1 MAKTLSGFK
10 VIGDTSKIGAGSKK
24 GSAGQTSP
32 TPSSNGS
39 SRTLGGFKVIGDTSK
54 IGAKAAAKTT
64 QQTGAQSAT
73 LTQSTT
79 RYPQPMDNVGRQT
92 GTNSRL
98 LADTKQSGALIP
110 SLDNGRVGKVIS
122 GAAKSV
128 GSAYTN
134 LGGVLAEG
142 AGKLNTRIAN
152 QNAGDSLQSDHD
164 AVKRY
169 EKMLRDVK
177 WANGK
182 AMTAADVKQVQSYL
196 SAAKRRIAAHE
207 GYTKAVEQSD
217 KAVADK
223 AYQKADR
230 LSQSSA
236 ADVAQAKE
244 GLGPVGQF
252 AVDLGVQGVQM
263 AGDVAA
269 SAVIPGA
276 GLALMTARSA
286 GSSAQRARQTGAT
299 YNQQLAYGLGSGAL
313 SLGTEKIS
321 NVSKLFQKAFGRGLA
336 EKAASKLIAKFGE
349 NTAVQVMSDLA
360 KRPAGRLALSMIS
373 EGGEEFLEDYAQPF
387 LQRAT
392 YDPSARF
399 DLSEALYD
407 AAVGAAMG
415 GIGAG
420 VDVIRQR
427 GSSQAD
433 AQPTQEARPEVR
445 EGTYTPTPAN
455 ASEGTQ
461 NAASGVETAE
471 NIRVG
476 QATTIK
482 KPYKGEVPTQTQR
495 QNTAPVQVSS
505 EALTRAQNSIAGAR
519 GLESSLPGQSFKSTL
534 KNVYKSIFK
543 PAKGVVVEGT
553 SFGGQPYA
561 VDINNNVP
569 GKVISDVN
577 LTAEK
582 LSLLS
587 NLPDVVRNGIY
598 VGSGEYTQ
606 HSGRNRPGIRYDY
619 FETPVQIN
627 GTDYIAKF
635 DVEVLPGANNYRTHQ
650 VIKMDLTPAEAR
662 LAGPAPVPSSVAS
675 SPVEGTRPLNANDS
689 IAQGTENVKNGGNRD
704 ILSEVLFGKRRA
716 DLNTMTPEQQNA
728 IYQANEA
735 GTVGMDATGK
745 VFQIDPEQHID
756 RRRMETVGGRD
767 VNAFQF
773 DHPELH
779 RYYQEAANALIAD
792 ADLSLQQPM
801 SRRYERTMEGNAVQ
815 QAAQTSPHLRQAM
828 DETGLSRDAIIDA
841 AQRIITDQGQ
851 ENVAA
856 AKRVELIL
864 DDMLSHGYTTMTGE
878 QVGPNSGYLTAKQS
892 ILGAGETQA
901 RGHGLDGVDGFDG
914 LGNADAGTVNT
925 DFDRMQARSE
935 EFHPVNPNSAER
947 VQNDQRRAPS
957 EVPVVNPDTG
967 RNVEK
972 TVSTIL
978 NSPLTSPEM
987 ATVYENAIAGGA
999 FDYDVVTDR
1008 SAVQQAQAKIARNGW
1023 REVANSF
1030 IAKAELGQRI
1040 TKADTA
1046 EAISAY
1052 NLAISEGD
1060 HKAAFELATAIADAA
1075 HDSAQM
1081 VQAMNL
1087 MNRLTPEGRLLTLR
1101 RLVDKMND
1109 RAARQNRA
1117 PRQNTADSG
1126 DVEGAR
1132 VDYIDKVTGFTL
1144 SDELATNYLMA
1155 ETDAERAAAW
1165 DAITTSIADQ
1175 IPSTFMEKANFWRY
1189 TSMLTNPT
1197 THIRNIMGNAIQMG
1211 ARKIKDGI
1219 GTAIERAVIKDQSQ
1233 RTKAV
1238 NVDKGLKSFA
1248 KGKYE
1253 TDQSAAMGSGKYS
1266 DATAAGIERE
1276 IQSKRKMFKGDD
1288 PLSRAVQGIGDL
1300 NSRALD
1306 YEDVIFNRAAY
1317 VDSFAQALQAKGV
1330 TAAEAHAGTRAAD
1343 VEAARAYAIEEA
1355 QKATY
1360 RNTTALSEALSKRGR
1375 YDASDNIVERGIS
1388 FVTDA
1393 LLPFRKTP
1401 ANILTTGLDYSPVGL
1416 GKGIWEALF
1425 DVKSGKCTAAD
1436 AVDSIASGLT
1446 GTGIFALGAY
1456 LAAEGLLHVRAGDDD
1471 KEEAFEKSMGGQDYA
1486 IQIGDK
1492 SYTLD
1497 WALPAAMP
1505 LFAGAATMKSVQ
1517 KGGGTFVSLVDATKN
1532 IGSVIW
1538 ETSMLSALNDLISYW
1553 SYADDPGAY
1562 LISKAAS
1569 SYAGQYIPTIGSKVA
1584 SVFDDTVRKSY
1595 VEKGSGQ
1602 VASDVNYFL
1611 QGAAKKVPGARNQLQ
1626 PMVDMWGNEVSNG
1639 SAPERVFQ
1647 SFLSPGFLKAQDNS
1661 PATQEI
1667 RRLAKATG
1675 DSTVYP
1681 AAAEKSYTVKGET
1694 RTMTGEEYTRYAK
1707 AMGQT
1712 RKELVETA
1720 VKLPAYKS
1728 MSDSEKADYIQ
1739 NVYKYARE
1747 TARQQVDPKYEP
1759 SAAWIKNAQT
1769 AKRDIGVS
1777 TGEFLALYQKYGSGK
1792 MSGAAYEKVKQAHD
1806 SGLSPKEYFSLKDRA
1821 DADGNGRV
1829 SKAEASAALAG
1840 QEHRADLWD
1849 IICTTN
1855 AKNPYK

>member
-1 MAKTLSGFK
+1 MAVKMPDLVAYGERVNKTQNNSGGVQMPNLVAYGK
-10 VIGDTSKIGAGSKK
+10 RVETRKAKETK
-24 GSAGQTSP
+24 AV
-32 TPSSNGS
+32 TPSASPRPMENASTGN
-39 SRTLGGFKVIGDTSK
+39 SR
-54 IGAKAAAKTT
+54 
-64 QQTGAQSAT
+64 
-73 LTQSTT
+73 
-79 RYPQPMDNVGRQT
+79 P
-92 GTNSRL
+92 NSRL
-98 LADTKQSGALIP
+98 LADVRTGGTTPP

-122 GAAKSV
+122 GAAKSA
-128 GSAYTN
+128 GSAFTN

-152 QNAGDSLQSDHD
+152 QNAGESLQSDHD

-182 AMTAADVKQVQSYL
+182 AMTATDVKQVQSYL

-207 GYTKAVEQSD
+207 GYTKAVERSD

-286 GSSAQRARQTGAT
+286 GSSAQRARQAGTT
-299 YNQQLAYGLGSGAL
+299 YGQQLAYGLGSGAL
-313 SLGTEKIS
+313 SLATEKIS
-321 NVSKLFQKAFGRGLA
+321 NVASPFKKAFGGGVLDNA
-336 EKAASKLIAKFGE
+336 ISGA
-349 NTAVQVMSDLA
+349 LA
-360 KRPAGRLALSMIS
+360 KMNNSTAGRVALSMIS
-373 EGGEEFLEDYAQPF
+373 EGGEEFIEDIFQPV

-399 DLSEALYD
+399 DLSDALYD

-427 GSSQAD
+427 GNGQAD
-433 AQPTQEARPEVR
+433 AQPAQEARPEVR
-445 EGTYTPTPAN
+445 EGIDTPTPTN
-455 ASEGTQ
+455 AAEGTQ
-461 NAASGVETAE
+461 NAAPGVETAVNE
-471 NIRVG
+471 NGLNSYSEQERVNLSSGKKNKVISTLQDAVSFVRNALSNKQNVDRAYLGKVPDRVAQKVLADTGVDIRGMGAMMNGNDVRHIMKDHGDPIAETARG
-476 QATTIK
+476 QVPVTPDDIARIPEVISAPDRVTVSLETDSKGRTALVFEKQIGDKYITIQGVSDGK
-482 KPYKGEVPTQTQR
+482 HVLQTDTLYIRKGKTRTAQDTMAGTPE
-495 QNTAPVQVSS
+495 NTAPVINARS
-505 EALTRAQNSIAGAR
+505 E
-519 GLESSLPGQSFKSTL
+519 LPQSF
-534 KNVYKSIFK
+534 
-543 PAKGVVVEGT
+543 P
-553 SFGGQPYA
+553 
-561 VDINNNVP
+561 
-569 GKVISDVN
+569 N
-577 LTAEK
+577 LD
-582 LSLLS
+582 S
-587 NLPDVVRNGIY
+587 N
-598 VGSGEYTQ
+598 
-606 HSGRNRPGIRYDY
+606 
-619 FETPVQIN
+619 
-627 GTDYIAKF
+627 
-635 DVEVLPGANNYRTHQ
+635 
-650 VIKMDLTPAEAR
+650 
-662 LAGPAPVPSSVAS
+662 
-675 SPVEGTRPLNANDS
+675 
-689 IAQGTENVKNGGNRD
+689 IAQGAENVKNGG
-704 ILSEVLFGKRRA
+704 
-716 DLNTMTPEQQNA
+716 
-728 IYQANEA
+728 
-735 GTVGMDATGK
+735 
-745 VFQIDPEQHID
+745 
-756 RRRMETVGGRD
+756 
-767 VNAFQF
+767 
-773 DHPELH
+773 
-779 RYYQEAANALIAD
+779 AA
-792 ADLSLQQPM
+792 
-801 SRRYERTMEGNAVQ
+801 
-815 QAAQTSPHLRQAM
+815 
-828 DETGLSRDAIIDA
+828 
-841 AQRIITDQGQ
+841 
-851 ENVAA
+851 
-856 AKRVELIL
+856 
-864 DDMLSHGYTTMTGE
+864 
-878 QVGPNSGYLTAKQS
+878 
-892 ILGAGETQA
+892 
-901 RGHGLDGVDGFDG
+901 GFDTPG
-914 LGNADAGTVNT
+914 DAVAGAVNT
-925 DFDRMQARSE
+925 PFDAMQAKSD
-935 EFHPVNPNSAER
+935 EFYPVNPNSAQR
-947 VQNDQRRAPS
+947 IQADQRRAPS
-957 EVPVVNPDTG
+957 EVPIVNPDTG

-1008 SAVQQAQAKIARNGW
+1008 SAVQQAQAKIARDGW

-1101 RLVDKMND
+1101 RLVDRMND

-1117 PRQNTADSG
+1117 PRQSTADSG

-1197 THIRNIMGNAIQMG
+1197 THIRNIMGNAIQFG

-1219 GTAIERAVIKDQSQ
+1219 GTAIERAVIKDPSQ

-1238 NVDKGLKSFA
+1238 NVDKDLKAFA
-1248 KGKYE
+1248 KGQYE

-1276 IQSKRKMFKGDD
+1276 IQSKRKMFRGEDV
-1288 PLSRAVQGIGDL
+1288 LSRAVQGIGGL

-1306 YEDVIFNRAAY
+1306 YEDVIFNRSAY

-1360 RNTTALSEALSKRGR
+1360 RNTTALSEALSQFGR
-1375 YDASDNIVERGIS
+1375 YEGDNPVKRAGS
-1388 FVTDA
+1388 FVADA
-1393 LLPFRKTP
+1393 LFPFRKTP
-1401 ANILTTGLDYSPVGL
+1401 ANILTTGLDYSPIGL
-1416 GKGIWEALF
+1416 VKGIKEAMV

-1446 GTGIFALGAY
+1446 GTGILALGAY
-1456 LAAEGLLHVRAGDDD
+1456 LAAEGFFGATLHVRAGDDD

-1497 WALPAAMP
+1497 WAVPAAMP
-1505 LFAGAATMKSVQ
+1505 LFAGAAIMESVR
-1517 KGGGTFVSLVDATKN
+1517 KGGGTFDALVDSLL
-1532 IGSVIW
+1532 GMQDVVL
-1538 ETSMLSALNDLISYW
+1538 ETSMLSSLNDLISYW
-1553 SYADDPGAY
+1553 SYADNKVGY
-1562 LISKAAS
+1562 LLDRAAS
-1569 SYAGQYIPTIGSKVA
+1569 SYAGQYIPTIGSKAA

-1595 VEKGSGQ
+1595 VEKGTGQ
-1602 VASDVNYFL
+1602 LSSDVNYFL

-1626 PMVDMWGNEVSNG
+1626 PSIDLWGNEVSNG

-1681 AAAEKSYTVKGET
+1681 AAAEKSYTVNGET
-1694 RTMTGEEYTRYAK
+1694 RTLTGEEYTRYAK

-1712 RKELVETA
+1712 QKELVEAA

-1728 MSDSEKADYIQ
+1728 MSNAEKVDYIQ
-1739 NVYKYARE
+1739 NVYKYAGE

-1759 SAAWIKNAQT
+1759 SAKWIENAKT
-1769 AKRDIGVS
+1769 SKRDIGVS
-1777 TGEFLALYQKYGSGK
+1777 TGEFLALYQKYGSEK
-1792 MSGAAYEKVKQAHD
+1792 MSGKAYEKVKQAHD
-1806 SGLSPKEYFSLKDRA
+1806 AGLSPKEYFSMKDKA
-1821 DADGNGRV
+1821 DTNGNGTI
-1829 SKAEASAALAG
+1829 SKAEASTALAG
-1840 QEHRADLWD
+1840 QENRADLWD

>member
-1 MAKTLSGFK
+1 MAVKMPDLIAYGERVNKTQNNSGGVRIPDLVAYGK
-10 VIGDTSKIGAGSKK
+10 RVETQKAKK
-24 GSAGQTSP
+24 TRAV
-32 TPSSNGS
+32 TPSVSPRPMENASVGN
-39 SRTLGGFKVIGDTSK
+39 SR
-54 IGAKAAAKTT
+54 
-64 QQTGAQSAT
+64 
-73 LTQSTT
+73 
-79 RYPQPMDNVGRQT
+79 P
-92 GTNSRL
+92 NSRL
-98 LADTKQSGALIP
+98 LADVRTGGTTPP

-122 GAAKSV
+122 GAAKST
-128 GSAYTN
+128 GSAFTN

-142 AGKLNTRIAN
+142 AGKLNTQIAN
-152 QNAGDSLQSDHD
+152 QNAGESLQSDHD

-182 AMTAADVKQVQSYL
+182 PMTAADVKQVQSYL

-207 GYTKAVEQSD
+207 GYTKAVERSD

-236 ADVAQAKE
+236 KDVAQAKE

-269 SAVIPGA
+269 SAVLPGA

-286 GSSAQRARQTGAT
+286 GSSAQRARQSGAT
-299 YNQQLAYGLGSGAL
+299 YGQQLAYGLGSGAL

-321 NVSKLFQKAFGRGLA
+321 NVSKLFQKTFGRGLA

-373 EGGEEFLEDYAQPF
+373 EGGEEFIEDIFQPV

-455 ASEGTQ
+455 AAEGTQ
-461 NAASGVETAE
+461 NAVPGVETAGRLTSTD
-471 NIRVG
+471 NMLRYRSDIDKVFSGDYPSGKLLSVG
-476 QATTIK
+476 YT
-482 KPYKGEVPTQTQR
+482 PEL
-495 QNTAPVQVSS
+495 
-505 EALTRAQNSIAGAR
+505 LTRYGANPLPMTMTQDAAYKIAYPEGYMGGKHNLGMSVLKQLPYQIENPVAILKSNTQPSSIVLLTAWKDGD
-519 GLESSLPGQSFKSTL
+519 
-534 KNVYKSIFK
+534 KSIIVPLHLDK
-543 PAKGVVVEGT
+543 QGAISVENRIASAYQTGHMQSYLGEADSNVLYT
-553 SFGGQPYA
+553 K
-561 VDINNNVP
+561 NNE
-569 GKVISDVN
+569 DVHQ
-577 LTAEK
+577 
-582 LSLLS
+582 LLS
-587 NLPDVVRNGIY
+587 NG
-598 VGSGEYTQ
+598 
-606 HSGRNRPGIRYDY
+606 
-619 FETPVQIN
+619 VQFPKAMADDIL
-627 GTDYIAKF
+627 AK
-635 DVEVLPGANNYRTHQ
+635 NNISQ
-650 VIKMDLTPAEAR
+650 AEAK
-662 LAGPAPVPSSVAS
+662 S
-675 SPVEGTRPLNANDS
+675 
-689 IAQGTENVKNGGNRD
+689 NRD
-704 ILSEVLFGKRRA
+704 ILSEVLFGKKRA
-716 DLNTMTPEQQNA
+716 DMDAMTPEQQNA

-779 RYYQEAANALIAD
+779 RYYQEAANVLIAD

-892 ILGAGETQA
+892 ILGAGEQA
-901 RGHGLDGVDGFDG
+901 RGRGLDDVDAFDTPG
-914 LGNADAGTVNT
+914 DAVAGAVNT
-925 DFDRMQARSE
+925 PFDTMQARSE
-935 EFHPVNPNSAER
+935 EFYPVNPNSAQRIQAE
-947 VQNDQRRAPS
+947 QRRAPS

-1008 SAVQQAQAKIARNGW
+1008 GAVQQAQAKIARDGW

-1030 IAKAELGQRI
+1030 VAKAELGQRI

-1117 PRQNTADSG
+1117 PRQNTPGSG
-1126 DVEGAR
+1126 DVESAR

-1238 NVDKGLKSFA
+1238 NVDKDLKAFA
-1248 KGKYE
+1248 KGQYE

-1276 IQSKRKMFKGDD
+1276 IQSKRKMFKGEDV
-1288 PLSRAVQGIGDL
+1288 LSRSIQWIGEK
-1300 NSRALD
+1300 NSELLD
-1306 YEDVIFNRAAY
+1306 REDVRFNRNAY

-1360 RNTTALSEALSKRGR
+1360 RNTTALSEALSQFGR
-1375 YDASDNIVERGIS
+1375 YEGDNPVKRAGS
-1388 FVTDA
+1388 FVADA
-1393 LLPFRKTP
+1393 LFPFRKTP

-1416 GKGIWEALF
+1416 AKGIKEAMF

-1446 GTGIFALGAY
+1446 GTGILALGAY
-1456 LAAEGLLHVRAGDDD
+1456 LAAEGFFGATLHVRAGDDD
-1471 KEEAFEKSMGGQDYA
+1471 KEEAFEKSMGKQDYA
-1486 IQIGDK
+1486 IQIGDR

-1497 WALPAAMP
+1497 WMTPAAMP
-1505 LFAGAATMKSVQ
+1505 LFAGAAIMESVR
-1517 KGGGTFVSLVDATKN
+1517 KGGSTFDALVDSLL
-1532 IGSVIW
+1532 GMQDVVL
-1538 ETSMLSALNDLISYW
+1538 ETSMLSSLNDLISYW
-1553 SYADDPGAY
+1553 SYADNKVGY
-1562 LISKAAS
+1562 LLDRAAS

-1681 AAAEKSYTVKGET
+1681 AAAEKSYTVNGET
-1694 RTMTGEEYTRYAK
+1694 RTLTGEEYTRYAK

-1712 RKELVETA
+1712 RKELVEAA

-1728 MSDSEKADYIQ
+1728 MSDSEKSDYIQ

-1759 SAAWIKNAQT
+1759 SAKWIENAKT

-1777 TGEFLALYQKYGSGK
+1777 TGEFLALYQKYGSEK
-1792 MSGAAYEKVKQAHD
+1792 MSGKAYEKVKQAHD
-1806 SGLSPKEYFSLKDRA
+1806 AGLSPKEYFSMKDRA

-1840 QEHRADLWD
+1840 QENRADLWD

>member
-1 MAKTLSGFK
+1 MGKLVYIKTGQAVTGGQSAPSSGRGLMHLDGTPVERKSGTQTVKAKETK
-10 VIGDTSKIGAGSKK
+10 AV
-24 GSAGQTSP
+24 
-32 TPSSNGS
+32 TPSASPRPMENAS
-39 SRTLGGFKVIGDTSK
+39 
-54 IGAKAAAKTT
+54 
-64 QQTGAQSAT
+64 TGNN
-73 LTQSTT
+73 
-79 RYPQPMDNVGRQT
+79 RP
-92 GTNSRL
+92 NSRL
-98 LADTKQSGALIP
+98 LADVQTGGTTPP

-122 GAAKSV
+122 GATKST
-128 GSAYTN
+128 GSAFTN
-134 LGGVLAEG
+134 LGGLLAEG
-142 AGKLNTRIAN
+142 AGYLNTRIAN
-152 QNAGDSLQSDHD
+152 QNAGASLQSDHD

-196 SAAKRRIAAHE
+196 AAAKRRIAAHE

-263 AGDVAA
+263 AGDIAA

-286 GSSAQRARQTGAT
+286 GSSAQQARQSGAS

-313 SLGTEKIS
+313 SLATEKIS
-321 NVSKLFQKAFGRGLA
+321 NVASPFKKAFGGGVLDNA
-336 EKAASKLIAKFGE
+336 ISGA
-349 NTAVQVMSDLA
+349 LA
-360 KRPAGRLALSMIS
+360 KLNNSAAGRVALSMIS
-373 EGGEEFLEDYAQPF
+373 EGGEEFIEDIFQPI

-427 GSSQAD
+427 GSGQAD
-433 AQPTQEARPEVR
+433 AQPTQEARPDVR

-455 ASEGTQ
+455 APEGTQ
-461 NAASGVETAE
+461 NAAPGVETAPKYDALQADA
-471 NIRVG
+471 IRHEGKTFRNLVAG
-476 QATTIK
+476 FDTSVSEFFNK
-482 KPYKGEVPTQTQR
+482 WRNGRK
-495 QNTAPVQVSS
+495 NT
-505 EALTRAQNSIAGAR
+505 
-519 GLESSLPGQSFKSTL
+519 
-534 KNVYKSIFK
+534 
-543 PAKGVVVEGT
+543 GT
-553 SFGGQPYA
+553 
-561 VDINNNVP
+561 
-569 GKVISDVN
+569 
-577 LTAEK
+577 EK
-582 LSLLS
+582 LEKLYLGKMSEDAKRQAS
-587 NLPDVVRNGIY
+587 NILGYEIDSRDMIVTSDDVKHILDSHGNAEAELQRGNQPLEQWAIDAIPDVVTQPDSIVPGSTNTSGKHPGKQGVIFSKTMPNGTVVTVQFDNKGRKTMELTTMY
-598 VGSGEYTQ
+598 VKKSGPTTQAFNVENTSPQLTAKPVPESVGSASSEVA
-606 HSGRNRPGIRYDY
+606 
-619 FETPVQIN
+619 PVTN
-627 GTDYIAKF
+627 A
-635 DVEVLPGANNYRTHQ
+635 DV
-650 VIKMDLTPAEAR
+650 
-662 LAGPAPVPSSVAS
+662 GPAPTASVVETT
-675 SPVEGTRPLNANDS
+675 PVEGTRPLNANDS
-689 IAQGTENVKNGGNRD
+689 IAQGAENVKNGGSRD
-704 ILSEVLFGKRRA
+704 ILSEVLFGRKRA
-716 DLNTMTPEQQNA
+716 DLNTMTEAQQDA
-728 IYQANEA
+728 IFRANEE

-779 RYYQEAANALIAD
+779 HYYQEAANALIAD

-864 DDMLSHGYTTMTGE
+864 DDMLSNGYTTMTGE
-878 QVGPNSGYLTAKQS
+878 QVGPNSGYLTAKQG

-925 DFDRMQARSE
+925 PFDTMQAKSE
-935 EFHPVNPNSAER
+935 DFHPVNPNSAER
-947 VQNDQRRAPS
+947 VRNDQRRAPS

-1008 SAVQQAQAKIARNGW
+1008 SAVQQAQAKIARDGW

-1101 RLVDKMND
+1101 RLVDRMND
-1109 RAARQNRA
+1109 RAARQNRT
-1117 PRQNTADSG
+1117 PRQSTADSG
-1126 DVEGAR
+1126 DVEGTR

-1175 IPSTFMEKANFWRY
+1175 IPSTFREKANFWRY

-1211 ARKIKDGI
+1211 ARKIKNGI
-1219 GTAIERAVIKDQSQ
+1219 GTALERAVIKDQSQ

-1238 NVDKGLKSFA
+1238 NVDKDLKAFA
-1248 KGKYE
+1248 KGQYE
-1253 TDQSAAMGSGKYS
+1253 TDQNAAMGSGKYS

-1276 IQSKRKMFKGDD
+1276 IQSKRKMFKGEDV
-1288 PLSRAVQGIGDL
+1288 LSRAVQGIGDL

-1355 QKATY
+1355 QRATY
-1360 RNTTALSEALSKRGR
+1360 RNTTALSEALSKMGR
-1375 YDASDNIVERGIS
+1375 YQGDNPWLKLGS
-1388 FVTDA
+1388 FAADA

-1401 ANILTTGLDYSPVGL
+1401 ANILTTGLDYSPIGL
-1416 GKGIWEALF
+1416 GKGIKEAMF

-1436 AVDSIASGLT
+1436 AVDSLASGLT
-1446 GTGIFALGAY
+1446 GTGILALGAY
-1456 LAAEGLLHVRAGDDD
+1456 LAAEGFFGATLHVRAGDDD
-1471 KEEAFEKSMGGQDYA
+1471 KEEDFEKSMGGQDYA
-1486 IQIGDK
+1486 LQIGDK

-1497 WALPAAMP
+1497 WAVPAAMP
-1505 LFAGAATMKSVQ
+1505 LFAGAAIMESVR
-1517 KGGGTFVSLVDATKN
+1517 KGGGTFDAFADAIKN
-1532 IGSVIW
+1532 ISSVVW
-1538 ETSMLSALNDLISYW
+1538 ETSMLSSLNDLVSYW

-1562 LISKAAS
+1562 LVSKAAS
-1569 SYAGQYIPTIGSKVA
+1569 SYAGQYIPTVGSKAA
-1584 SVFDDTVRKSY
+1584 SALDDTVRKSY
-1595 VEKGSGQ
+1595 VEKGTGQ
-1602 VASDVNYFL
+1602 LSSDVNYFL
-1611 QGAAKKVPGARNQLQ
+1611 QGAAKKVPGVRNQLQ
-1626 PMVDMWGNEVSNG
+1626 PLVDMWGNEVSNG

-1647 SFLSPGFLKAQDNS
+1647 SFFSPGFLKAQDNS

-1675 DSTVYP
+1675 ESGVYP
-1681 AAAEKSYTVKGET
+1681 AAAEKSFTNDGKTYNLTA
-1694 RTMTGEEYTRYAK
+1694 EEYTQYAK

-1712 RKELVETA
+1712 RKELVEAA

-1728 MSDSEKADYIQ
+1728 MSDSEKSDYIQ

-1759 SAAWIKNAQT
+1759 SDKWMENAKT
-1769 AKRDIGVS
+1769 SKRDIGVS
-1777 TGEFLALYQKYGSGK
+1777 TGEFLALYQKYGSEK
-1792 MSGAAYEKVKQAHD
+1792 MSGKAYEKVKQAYQAGI
-1806 SGLSPKEYFSLKDRA
+1806 SPETYFGLKESA
-1821 DADGNGRV
+1821 DTNGNGTI

>member
-1 MAKTLSGFK
+1 MAVQMPDLVAYGKNKSVKST
-10 VIGDTSKIGAGSKK
+10 AGSSTSPQKNATQMPDLVAYGK
-24 GSAGQTSP
+24 RKSSVPKPATTQKTTTDAGKQQGFVADPTRVKNNASSRVKNIVTGATKSAG
-32 TPSSNGS
+32 SS
-39 SRTLGGFKVIGDTSK
+39 F
-54 IGAKAAAKTT
+54 
-64 QQTGAQSAT
+64 
-73 LTQSTT
+73 
-79 RYPQPMDNVGRQT
+79 
-92 GTNSRL
+92 
-98 LADTKQSGALIP
+98 
-110 SLDNGRVGKVIS
+110 
-122 GAAKSV
+122 
-128 GSAYTN
+128 TN

-196 SAAKRRIAAHE
+196 AAAKRRIAAHD
-207 GYTKAVEQSD
+207 GYTKAVERSD

-236 ADVAQAKE
+236 ADVAQAKK

-269 SAVIPGA
+269 SAVIPGS

-286 GSSAQRARQTGAT
+286 GSSAQRARQAGAN

-313 SLGTEKIS
+313 SLATEKIS
-321 NVSKLFQKAFGRGLA
+321 NVASPFKKAFGGGVLDNA
-336 EKAASKLIAKFGE
+336 ISGA
-349 NTAVQVMSDLA
+349 LA
-360 KRPAGRLALSMIS
+360 KLNNSAAGRVALSMIS
-373 EGGEEFLEDYAQPF
+373 EGGEEFLEDVFQPI

-433 AQPTQEARPEVR
+433 AQPTQETRPEVW
-445 EGTYTPTPAN
+445 EDTYTPAPAN
-455 ASEGTQ
+455 AAEGAQ
-461 NAASGVETAE
+461 NAAPGVETAGRLTSTD
-471 NIRVG
+471 NMLRYRSDIDKVFSGDYPSGKLLSVG
-476 QATTIK
+476 DT
-482 KPYKGEVPTQTQR
+482 PEL
-495 QNTAPVQVSS
+495 
-505 EALTRAQNSIAGAR
+505 LTRYGASPLPMTMTQDAAYKIAYPEGYMGGKHNLGMSVLKQLPYQIENPVAILKSNTQPSSIVLLTAWKDGD
-519 GLESSLPGQSFKSTL
+519 
-534 KNVYKSIFK
+534 KSIIVPLHLDK
-543 PAKGVVVEGT
+543 QGAISVENRIASAYQTGHMQSYLGEADSNVLYT
-553 SFGGQPYA
+553 KNNE
-561 VDINNNVP
+561 DIHQ
-569 GKVISDVN
+569 
-577 LTAEK
+577 
-582 LSLLS
+582 LLS
-587 NLPDVVRNGIY
+587 NG
-598 VGSGEYTQ
+598 
-606 HSGRNRPGIRYDY
+606 
-619 FETPVQIN
+619 VQFPKAMADDIL
-627 GTDYIAKF
+627 AK
-635 DVEVLPGANNYRTHQ
+635 NNISQ
-650 VIKMDLTPAEAR
+650 AEAK
-662 LAGPAPVPSSVAS
+662 S
-675 SPVEGTRPLNANDS
+675 
-689 IAQGTENVKNGGNRD
+689 NRD
-704 ILSEVLFGKRRA
+704 ILSEVLFGKKRA
-716 DLNTMTPEQQNA
+716 DMDAMTPEQQNA

-801 SRRYERTMEGNAVQ
+801 SRRYERTMGGNAVQ

-828 DETGLSRDAIIDA
+828 DETGLSRDSIIDA
-841 AQRIITDQGQ
+841 AERIVTDHGQ

-878 QVGPNSGYLTAKQS
+878 QVGPNSGYLTAKQG
-892 ILGAGETQA
+892 ILGAGEQA
-901 RGHGLDGVDGFDG
+901 RNRGLEDVDVFDTPG
-914 LGNADAGTVNT
+914 DAVAGAVNT
-925 DFDRMQARSE
+925 PFDTMQAKSD
-935 EFHPVNPNSAER
+935 EFYPVNPNSAQRIQAE
-947 VQNDQRRAPS
+947 QRRAPS

-987 ATVYENAIAGGA
+987 ATVYENAISGGA

-1008 SAVQQAQAKIARNGW
+1008 GAVQQAQAKIARDGW

-1060 HKAAFELATAIADAA
+1060 HKAAFELAASIADAA

-1101 RLVDKMND
+1101 RLVDRMND

-1117 PRQNTADSG
+1117 PRQSTADSG
-1126 DVEGAR
+1126 DVESAR

-1238 NVDKGLKSFA
+1238 NVDKDLKVFA
-1248 KGKYE
+1248 KGQYE

-1276 IQSKRKMFKGDD
+1276 IQSKRKMFRGEDV
-1288 PLSRAVQGIGDL
+1288 LSRAVQGIGDL

-1330 TAAEAHAGTRAAD
+1330 TAAEAHAGIRAAD

-1355 QKATY
+1355 QRATY

-1416 GKGIWEALF
+1416 GKGIKEAMF

-1436 AVDSIASGLT
+1436 AVDSLASGLT

-1456 LAAEGLLHVRAGDDD
+1456 LAAEGLLHIRAGDDD

-1517 KGGGTFVSLVDATKN
+1517 KGGGTFVSLVDAIKN

-1538 ETSMLSALNDLISYW
+1538 ETSMLSSLNDLVSYW

-1569 SYAGQYIPTIGSKVA
+1569 SYAGQYIPTIGGKVA

-1647 SFLSPGFLKAQDNS
+1647 SFFSPGFLKAQDNS

-1681 AAAEKSYTVKGET
+1681 VAAEKSYTVKGET
-1694 RTMTGEEYTRYAK
+1694 RTLTGEEYTRYAK

-1712 RKELVETA
+1712 RKKLVEAA

-1728 MSDSEKADYIQ
+1728 MSNAEKADYIQ
-1739 NVYKYARE
+1739 NVYKYAKE

-1759 SAAWIKNAQT
+1759 GAKWIENAKT
-1769 AKRDIGVS
+1769 SKRDIGVS
-1777 TGEFLALYQKYGSGK
+1777 TAEYLALYQQYGSEK
-1792 MSGAAYEKVKQAHD
+1792 MSGKAYEKVKQAHD
-1806 SGLSPKEYFSLKDRA
+1806 AGLSPQEYFSMKDSA
-1821 DADGNGRV
+1821 DVNGNGRV

-1840 QEHRADLWD
+1840 QENRADLWSLL
-1849 IICTTN
+1849 CTTG

>member
-1 MAKTLSGFK
+1 MAVKMPDLVAYGERVNKTQNNSGGVQMPNLVAYGK
-10 VIGDTSKIGAGSKK
+10 RVETRKAKETK
-24 GSAGQTSP
+24 AV
-32 TPSSNGS
+32 TPSASPRPMENASTGN
-39 SRTLGGFKVIGDTSK
+39 SR
-54 IGAKAAAKTT
+54 
-64 QQTGAQSAT
+64 
-73 LTQSTT
+73 
-79 RYPQPMDNVGRQT
+79 P
-92 GTNSRL
+92 NSRL
-98 LADTKQSGALIP
+98 LADVRTGGTTPP
-110 SLDNGRVGKVIS
+110 SLDIGRVGKVIS
-122 GAAKSV
+122 GAAKSA
-128 GSAYTN
+128 GSAFTN

-152 QNAGDSLQSDHD
+152 QNAGESLQSDHD

-207 GYTKAVEQSD
+207 GYTKAVERSD

-286 GSSAQRARQTGAT
+286 GSSAQRARQAGTT
-299 YNQQLAYGLGSGAL
+299 YGQQLAYGLGSGAL
-313 SLGTEKIS
+313 SLATEKIS
-321 NVSKLFQKAFGRGLA
+321 NVASPFKKAFGGGVLDNA
-336 EKAASKLIAKFGE
+336 ISGA
-349 NTAVQVMSDLA
+349 LA
-360 KRPAGRLALSMIS
+360 KMNNSTAGRVALSMIS
-373 EGGEEFLEDYAQPF
+373 EGGEEFIEDIFQPV

-399 DLSEALYD
+399 DLSDALYD

-427 GSSQAD
+427 GNGQAD
-433 AQPTQEARPEVR
+433 AQPAQEARPEVR
-445 EGTYTPTPAN
+445 EGIDTPTPTN
-455 ASEGTQ
+455 AAEGTQ
-461 NAASGVETAE
+461 NAVPGVETAGRLTSAD
-471 NIRVG
+471 NMLRYRSDIDKVFSGDYPSGKLLSVG
-476 QATTIK
+476 DT
-482 KPYKGEVPTQTQR
+482 PEL
-495 QNTAPVQVSS
+495 
-505 EALTRAQNSIAGAR
+505 LTRYGANPLPMTMTQDAAYKIAYPEGYMGGKHNLGMSVLKQLPYQIENPVAILKSNTQPSSIVLLTAWKDGD
-519 GLESSLPGQSFKSTL
+519 
-534 KNVYKSIFK
+534 KSIIVPLHLDK
-543 PAKGVVVEGT
+543 QGAISVENRIASAYQTGHMQSYLGEADSNVLYT
-553 SFGGQPYA
+553 K
-561 VDINNNVP
+561 NNE
-569 GKVISDVN
+569 DVHQ
-577 LTAEK
+577 
-582 LSLLS
+582 LLS
-587 NLPDVVRNGIY
+587 NG
-598 VGSGEYTQ
+598 
-606 HSGRNRPGIRYDY
+606 
-619 FETPVQIN
+619 VQFPKAMADDIL
-627 GTDYIAKF
+627 AK
-635 DVEVLPGANNYRTHQ
+635 NNISQ
-650 VIKMDLTPAEAR
+650 AEAK
-662 LAGPAPVPSSVAS
+662 S
-675 SPVEGTRPLNANDS
+675 
-689 IAQGTENVKNGGNRD
+689 NRD
-704 ILSEVLFGKRRA
+704 ILSEVLFGKKRA
-716 DLNTMTPEQQNA
+716 DMDAMTPEQQNA

-745 VFQIDPEQHID
+745 VFQIDPELHID

-828 DETGLSRDAIIDA
+828 NETGLSRDAIIDA

-901 RGHGLDGVDGFDG
+901 RGNGLDGVDGFDG

-925 DFDRMQARSE
+925 PFDTMQARSD
-935 EFHPVNPNSAER
+935 EFYPVNPNSAQRIQAE
-947 VQNDQRRAPS
+947 QRRAPS

-1008 SAVQQAQAKIARNGW
+1008 SAVQQAQAKIARDGW

-1101 RLVDKMND
+1101 RLVDRMND

-1117 PRQNTADSG
+1117 PRQNTPDSG

-1175 IPSTFMEKANFWRY
+1175 IPSTFREKANFWRY

-1197 THIRNIMGNAIQMG
+1197 THIRNIMGNAIQFG

-1219 GTAIERAVIKDQSQ
+1219 GTAIERAVIKDPSQ

-1238 NVDKGLKSFA
+1238 NVDKDLKAFA
-1248 KGKYE
+1248 KGQYE

-1276 IQSKRKMFKGDD
+1276 IQSKRKMFRGEDV
-1288 PLSRAVQGIGDL
+1288 LSRAVQGIGGL

-1306 YEDVIFNRAAY
+1306 YEDVIFNRSAY

-1360 RNTTALSEALSKRGR
+1360 RNTTALSEALSQFGR
-1375 YDASDNIVERGIS
+1375 YEGDNPVKRAGS
-1388 FVTDA
+1388 FVADA
-1393 LLPFRKTP
+1393 LFPFRKTP

-1416 GKGIWEALF
+1416 AKGVKEAML

-1446 GTGIFALGAY
+1446 GTGILALGAY
-1456 LAAEGLLHVRAGDDD
+1456 LAAEGFFGATLHVRAGDDD

-1497 WALPAAMP
+1497 WAVPAAMP
-1505 LFAGAATMKSVQ
+1505 LFAGAAIMESVR
-1517 KGGGTFVSLVDATKN
+1517 KGGGTFDALVDSLL
-1532 IGSVIW
+1532 GMQDVVL
-1538 ETSMLSALNDLISYW
+1538 ETSMLSSLNDLISYW
-1553 SYADDPGAY
+1553 SYADNKVGY
-1562 LISKAAS
+1562 LLDRAAS
-1569 SYAGQYIPTIGSKVA
+1569 SYAGQYIPTIGSKAA

-1595 VEKGSGQ
+1595 VEKGTGQ
-1602 VASDVNYFL
+1602 LSSDVNYFL

-1626 PMVDMWGNEVSNG
+1626 PSIDLWGNEVSNG

-1675 DSTVYP
+1675 ESAVYP
-1681 AAAEKSYTVKGET
+1681 AAAEKSFKVNGET
-1694 RTMTGEEYTRYAK
+1694 KYLTGEEYTKYAK
-1707 AMGQT
+1707 TMGST
-1712 RKELVETA
+1712 RKQIVENMLKNKGYQKLSDDDKAKAISYAYEYANVKGKQAVSSYKPSNSSFSKGALASVLPPDMYILYKVTADKDNNGSVTSVESAQALKNLTGLTDRQRGKAWEEKNSTTKPEKNPFTGALVEAGASVSTSISILDKYRELYNA
-1720 VKLPAYKS
+1720 EGMKPK
-1728 MSDSEKADYIQ
+1728 EKAADFRAY
-1739 NVYKYARE
+1739 VYGLGLTPA
-1747 TARQQVDPKYEP
+1747 QI
-1759 SAAWIKNAQT
+1759 AAAQ
-1769 AKRDIGVS
+1769 S
-1777 TGEFLALYQKYGSGK
+1777 TYTFFGS
-1792 MSGAAYEKVKQAHD
+1792 YPIE
-1806 SGLSPKEYFSLKDRA
+1806 
-1821 DADGNGRV
+1821 
-1829 SKAEASAALAG
+1829 
-1840 QEHRADLWD
+1840 W
-1849 IICTTN
+1849 
-1855 AKNPYK
+1855 

>member
-73 LTQSTT
+73 LPQSTT

-98 LADTKQSGALIP
+98 LADTKQSGTLIP

-152 QNAGDSLQSDHD
+152 QNAGGSLQSDHD

-177 WANGK
+177 WANGR
-182 AMTAADVKQVQSYL
+182 AMSAKDVKQVQGYL
-196 SAAKRRIAAHE
+196 ASAKRRIAAHE

-286 GSSAQRARQTGAT
+286 GSSAQQARQAGAT
-299 YNQQLAYGLGSGAL
+299 YGQQLAYGLGSGAL
-313 SLGTEKIS
+313 SLATEKIS
-321 NVSKLFQKAFGRGLA
+321 NVAGPFKKAFGGGVLDNA
-336 EKAASKLIAKFGE
+336 ISGALSKLNNSA
-349 NTAVQVMSDLA
+349 
-360 KRPAGRLALSMIS
+360 AGRVALSMIS
-373 EGGEEFLEDYAQPF
+373 EGGEEFIEDVFQPI

-420 VDVIRQR
+420 ADVIRQR

-433 AQPTQEARPEVR
+433 AQPTQEVRPEVR
-445 EGTYTPTPAN
+445 EGIDTPTPAN
-455 ASEGTQ
+455 AAEGTQ
-461 NAASGVETAE
+461 NAASGVETAA
-471 NIRVG
+471 N
-476 QATTIK
+476 
-482 KPYKGEVPTQTQR
+482 KGETVQIVERLRESIPGLNGTE
-495 QNTAPVQVSS
+495 PVSTVSS
-505 EALTRAQNSIAGAR
+505 KAIPFVEGRTMAEKARKMFEAI
-519 GLESSLPGQSFKSTL
+519 
-534 KNVYKSIFK
+534 
-543 PAKGVVVEGT
+543 KGVVSRPG
-553 SFGGQPYA
+553 FGDI
-561 VDINNNVP
+561 DINGRSVKDDLSH
-569 GKVISDVN
+569 GVGGAKAAVIP
-577 LTAEK
+577 AI
-582 LSLLS
+582 
-587 NLPDVVRNGIY
+587 P
-598 VGSGEYTQ
+598 
-606 HSGRNRPGIRYDY
+606 
-619 FETPVQIN
+619 
-627 GTDYIAKF
+627 
-635 DVEVLPGANNYRTHQ
+635 EVLRHGQQIDFQQNWKGRPYDGYVFAAPVTMDGETAYVAAVVKRTSKNRFYLHEVIDANGN
-650 VIKMDLTPAEAR
+650 VIKIDAGDRANPTSLATNGDAGTQSQASMDMAPAEAS
-662 LAGPAPVPSSVAS
+662 LVGPEPTASSAVS

-689 IAQGTENVKNGGNRD
+689 IAQGAENVKNGGAAEFD
-704 ILSEVLFGKRRA
+704 
-716 DLNTMTPEQQNA
+716 TP
-728 IYQANEA
+728 
-735 GTVGMDATGK
+735 GDAK
-745 VFQIDPEQHID
+745 
-756 RRRMETVGGRD
+756 
-767 VNAFQF
+767 
-773 DHPELH
+773 
-779 RYYQEAANALIAD
+779 
-792 ADLSLQQPM
+792 
-801 SRRYERTMEGNAVQ
+801 
-815 QAAQTSPHLRQAM
+815 
-828 DETGLSRDAIIDA
+828 
-841 AQRIITDQGQ
+841 
-851 ENVAA
+851 
-856 AKRVELIL
+856 
-864 DDMLSHGYTTMTGE
+864 
-878 QVGPNSGYLTAKQS
+878 
-892 ILGAGETQA
+892 
-901 RGHGLDGVDGFDG
+901 
-914 LGNADAGTVNT
+914 AGTVNT
-925 DFDRMQARSE
+925 PFDAMQAKSE

-987 ATVYENAIAGGA
+987 ATVYENAIADGA

-1008 SAVQQAQAKIARNGW
+1008 SAVQQAQAKIARDGW

-1101 RLVDKMND
+1101 RLVDRMND

-1238 NVDKGLKSFA
+1238 NVDKDLKAFA
-1248 KGKYE
+1248 KGQYE

-1266 DATAAGIERE
+1266 DATAAGIKRE
-1276 IQSKRKMFKGDD
+1276 IQSKRKMFKGEDV
-1288 PLSRAVQGIGDL
+1288 LSRAVQGIGDL

-1330 TAAEAHAGTRAAD
+1330 TAAEAHAGTRPAD

-1360 RNTTALSEALSKRGR
+1360 RNTTALSEALSQFGR
-1375 YDASDNIVERGIS
+1375 YEGDNPVKRAGS
-1388 FVTDA
+1388 FVADA
-1393 LLPFRKTP
+1393 LFPFRKTP

-1416 GKGIWEALF
+1416 GKGIWEAMF

-1446 GTGIFALGAY
+1446 GTGILALGAY

-1497 WALPAAMP
+1497 WMTPAAMP
-1505 LFAGAATMKSVQ
+1505 LFAGAAIMESVQ
-1517 KGGGTFVSLVDATKN
+1517 KGGSTFDALVDSLL
-1532 IGSVIW
+1532 GMQDVVL

-1553 SYADDPGAY
+1553 SYADNKVGY
-1562 LISKAAS
+1562 LIDRAAS

-1712 RKELVETA
+1712 RKELVEAA

-1728 MSDSEKADYIQ
+1728 MSNAEKADYIQ

-1777 TGEFLALYQKYGSGK
+1777 TGEFLALYQKYGSEK
-1792 MSGAAYEKVKQAHD
+1792 MSGKAYEKVKQAHD
-1806 SGLSPKEYFSLKDRA
+1806 SGLSPKEYFSLKDKA

>member
-1 MAKTLSGFK
+1 MGGKHNLGMSVLKQLPYQIENPVAILKSNT
-10 VIGDTSKIGAGSKK
+10 
-24 GSAGQTSP
+24 Q
-32 TPSSNGS
+32 PSSIVLL
-39 SRTLGGFKVIGDTSK
+39 TAWKDGDKSIIVPLHLDK
-54 IGAKAAAKTT
+54 QGAISVENRIASAY
-64 QQTGAQSAT
+64 QTGH
-73 LTQSTT
+73 
-79 RYPQPMDNVGRQT
+79 M
-92 GTNSRL
+92 
-98 LADTKQSGALIP
+98 
-110 SLDNGRVGKVIS
+110 
-122 GAAKSV
+122 
-128 GSAYTN
+128 
-134 LGGVLAEG
+134 
-142 AGKLNTRIAN
+142 
-152 QNAGDSLQSDHD
+152 
-164 AVKRY
+164 
-169 EKMLRDVK
+169 
-177 WANGK
+177 
-182 AMTAADVKQVQSYL
+182 QSYL
-196 SAAKRRIAAHE
+196 GDADSNVL
-207 GYTKAVEQSD
+207 YTKNNE
-217 KAVADK
+217 
-223 AYQKADR
+223 
-230 LSQSSA
+230 
-236 ADVAQAKE
+236 DVHQ
-244 GLGPVGQF
+244 
-252 AVDLGVQGVQM
+252 
-263 AGDVAA
+263 
-269 SAVIPGA
+269 
-276 GLALMTARSA
+276 
-286 GSSAQRARQTGAT
+286 
-299 YNQQLAYGLGSGAL
+299 
-313 SLGTEKIS
+313 
-321 NVSKLFQKAFGRGLA
+321 
-336 EKAASKLIAKFGE
+336 
-349 NTAVQVMSDLA
+349 
-360 KRPAGRLALSMIS
+360 
-373 EGGEEFLEDYAQPF
+373 
-387 LQRAT
+387 
-392 YDPSARF
+392 
-399 DLSEALYD
+399 
-407 AAVGAAMG
+407 
-415 GIGAG
+415 
-420 VDVIRQR
+420 
-427 GSSQAD
+427 
-433 AQPTQEARPEVR
+433 
-445 EGTYTPTPAN
+445 
-455 ASEGTQ
+455 
-461 NAASGVETAE
+461 
-471 NIRVG
+471 
-476 QATTIK
+476 
-482 KPYKGEVPTQTQR
+482 
-495 QNTAPVQVSS
+495 
-505 EALTRAQNSIAGAR
+505 
-519 GLESSLPGQSFKSTL
+519 
-534 KNVYKSIFK
+534 
-543 PAKGVVVEGT
+543 
-553 SFGGQPYA
+553 
-561 VDINNNVP
+561 
-569 GKVISDVN
+569 
-577 LTAEK
+577 
-582 LSLLS
+582 LLS
-587 NLPDVVRNGIY
+587 NG
-598 VGSGEYTQ
+598 
-606 HSGRNRPGIRYDY
+606 
-619 FETPVQIN
+619 VQFPKAMADDIL
-627 GTDYIAKF
+627 AK
-635 DVEVLPGANNYRTHQ
+635 NNISQ
-650 VIKMDLTPAEAR
+650 AEAK
-662 LAGPAPVPSSVAS
+662 S
-675 SPVEGTRPLNANDS
+675 
-689 IAQGTENVKNGGNRD
+689 NRD
-704 ILSEVLFGKRRA
+704 ILSEVLFGKKRA
-716 DLNTMTPEQQNA
+716 DMDAMTPEQQNA

-756 RRRMETVGGRD
+756 RRQMETVGGRD

-878 QVGPNSGYLTAKQS
+878 QVGPNSGYLTAKQG
-892 ILGAGETQA
+892 ILGAGEVQS
-901 RGHGLDGVDGFDG
+901 RGHGLDGVDSFDG

-925 DFDRMQARSE
+925 PFDTMQSKSEDFY
-935 EFHPVNPNSAER
+935 PVNPNSAKR

-1008 SAVQQAQAKIARNGW
+1008 SAVQQAQAKIARDGW

-1101 RLVDKMND
+1101 RLVDRMND

-1117 PRQNTADSG
+1117 PRQSTTDSG

-1144 SDELATNYLMA
+1144 SDDLATNYLMA

-1211 ARKIKDGI
+1211 ARKIKNGI
-1219 GTAIERAVIKDQSQ
+1219 GTAIERAVIKDPSQ

-1238 NVDKGLKSFA
+1238 NVDKDLKVFA
-1248 KGKYE
+1248 KGQYE

-1266 DATAAGIERE
+1266 DATTAGIERE
-1276 IQSKRKMFKGDD
+1276 IQSKRKMFRGEDV
-1288 PLSRAVQGIGDL
+1288 LSRAVQSIGDL

-1360 RNTTALSEALSKRGR
+1360 RNTTALSEALSQFGR
-1375 YDASDNIVERGIS
+1375 YEGDNPVKRAGS
-1388 FVTDA
+1388 FVADA
-1393 LLPFRKTP
+1393 LFPFRKTP
-1401 ANILTTGLDYSPVGL
+1401 ANILTTGLDYSPVGIV
-1416 GKGIWEALF
+1416 KSVKEALW
-1425 DVKSGKCTAAD
+1425 DVRRGNCTAAD
-1436 AVDSIASGLT
+1436 AVDSLASGLT

-1456 LAAEGLLHVRAGDDD
+1456 LAAEGLLHVRTGDDD

-1505 LFAGAATMKSVQ
+1505 LFAGAAIIESVQ
-1517 KGGGTFVSLVDATKN
+1517 KGGSTFDALVDSLL
-1532 IGSVIW
+1532 GMQDVVL
-1538 ETSMLSALNDLISYW
+1538 ETSMLSSLNDLISYW
-1553 SYADDPGAY
+1553 SYADNKVGY
-1562 LISKAAS
+1562 LLDRAIS

-1584 SVFDDTVRKSY
+1584 SIFDDTVRKSY

-1681 AAAEKSYTVKGET
+1681 AAAEKSYTVKGEA
-1694 RTMTGEEYTRYAK
+1694 RTLTGEEYTRYAK

-1712 RKELVETA
+1712 RKELVEAA

-1728 MSDSEKADYIQ
+1728 MSNAEKADYIQ

-1769 AKRDIGVS
+1769 SKRDIGVS
-1777 TGEFLALYQKYGSGK
+1777 TGEFLALYQKYGSEK
-1792 MSGAAYEKVKQAHD
+1792 MSGKAYEKVKQAHD
-1806 SGLSPKEYFSLKDRA
+1806 AGLSPKEYFSMKDRA
-1821 DADGNGRV
+1821 DTNGNGRV

-1840 QEHRADLWD
+1840 QENRADLWD

>member
-1 MAKTLSGFK
+1 MSSIEDRLNAVIRGGSTSAPAPAQTAKKAASNSISERLDK
-10 VIGDTSKIGAGSKK
+10 VIASGKGQPSVYQAPASTTKANTSKNQWVS
-24 GSAGQTSP
+24 T
-32 TPSSNGS
+32 
-39 SRTLGGFKVIGDTSK
+39 GGGRK
-54 IGAKAAAKTT
+54 
-64 QQTGAQSAT
+64 
-73 LTQSTT
+73 STT
-79 RYPQPMDNVGRQT
+79 DTRKQQGFVADPARAKNNAP
-92 GTNSRL
+92 SR
-98 LADTKQSGALIP
+98 AKNIVT
-110 SLDNGRVGKVIS
+110 
-122 GAAKSV
+122 GAAKST
-128 GSAYTN
+128 GSAYAN

-152 QNAGDSLQSDHD
+152 QSAGDSLQSDHD

-182 AMTAADVKQVQSYL
+182 AMTAADVKQVQGYL
-196 SAAKRRIAAHE
+196 ASAKRRIAAHE

-223 AYQKADR
+223 AYQTADR

-263 AGDVAA
+263 AGDMAA
-269 SAVIPGA
+269 SSVIPGA

-286 GSSAQRARQTGAT
+286 GSSAQRARQAGAS

-313 SLGTEKIS
+313 SLATEKIA
-321 NVSKLFQKAFGRGLA
+321 NVAGPFKKAFGGGVLDNA
-336 EKAASKLIAKFGE
+336 ISGALTKLNNSA
-349 NTAVQVMSDLA
+349 
-360 KRPAGRLALSMIS
+360 AGRVALSMIS
-373 EGGEEFLEDYAQPF
+373 EGGEEFIEDIFQPI

-427 GSSQAD
+427 GSGQAN
-433 AQPTQEARPEVR
+433 AQPTQEAHPEAR
-445 EGTYTPTPAN
+445 EGTYTPAPAN
-455 ASEGTQ
+455 APEGTQ
-461 NAASGVETAE
+461 NAA
-471 NIRVG
+471 
-476 QATTIK
+476 QATS
-482 KPYKGEVPTQTQR
+482 E
-495 QNTAPVQVSS
+495 NTAAS
-505 EALTRAQNSIAGAR
+505 
-519 GLESSLPGQSFKSTL
+519 GQ
-534 KNVYKSIFK
+534 
-543 PAKGVVVEGT
+543 
-553 SFGGQPYA
+553 
-561 VDINNNVP
+561 
-569 GKVISDVN
+569 
-577 LTAEK
+577 
-582 LSLLS
+582 
-587 NLPDVVRNGIY
+587 
-598 VGSGEYTQ
+598 
-606 HSGRNRPGIRYDY
+606 
-619 FETPVQIN
+619 
-627 GTDYIAKF
+627 
-635 DVEVLPGANNYRTHQ
+635 
-650 VIKMDLTPAEAR
+650 
-662 LAGPAPVPSSVAS
+662 
-675 SPVEGTRPLNANDS
+675 
-689 IAQGTENVKNGGNRD
+689 RD
-704 ILSEVLFGKRRA
+704 ILSEILFGKKRA
-716 DLNTMTPEQQNA
+716 DMATLTAEQQA
-728 IYQANEA
+728 AVEQANEA
-735 GTVGMDATGK
+735 GTVGMDADGK

-828 DETGLSRDAIIDA
+828 DETGLTRDSIIDA
-841 AQRIITDQGQ
+841 AERIVTDHGQ

-864 DDMLSHGYTTMTGE
+864 DDMLSNGYTTMTGE
-878 QVGPNSGYLTAKQS
+878 QVGPNSQYLAAKQS
-892 ILGAGETQA
+892 IVGAGEQA
-901 RGHGLDGVDGFDG
+901 RGNGLDNVDSFDTPG
-914 LGNADAGTVNT
+914 DAVAGAVNT
-925 DFDRMQARSE
+925 DFDTMQAKSDT
-935 EFHPVNPNSAER
+935 FHPVNPNSAQRIQSE
-947 VQNDQRRAPS
+947 QRRAPS
-957 EVPVVNPDTG
+957 EVPTVNPDTG

-987 ATVYENAIAGGA
+987 ATVYENAIAGGK

-1008 SAVQQAQAKIARNGW
+1008 SAVQQAQAKIARDGW

-1030 IAKAELGQRI
+1030 IAKSELGQRI

-1052 NLAISEGD
+1052 NLAIAEGD
-1060 HKAAFELATAIADAA
+1060 HKTAFELSTAIADAA

-1109 RAARQNRA
+1109 RAARQNRT
-1117 PRQNTADSG
+1117 PRQRTAGSG

-1165 DAITTSIADQ
+1165 DAIKTSIADQ
-1175 IPSTFMEKANFWRY
+1175 IPSTFREKANFWRY
-1189 TSMLTNPT
+1189 TMMLANPT
-1197 THIRNIMGNAIQMG
+1197 THIRNGMGNVIQFG
-1211 ARKIKDGI
+1211 ARKIKNGI
-1219 GTAIERAVIKDQSQ
+1219 GAAIERAVIKDQSQ
-1233 RTKAV
+1233 RTKALR
-1238 NVDKGLKSFA
+1238 VDKDLKAFA
-1248 KGKYE
+1248 RSQYD
-1253 TDQSAAMGSGKYS
+1253 TDQNAAMGNGKYS

-1276 IQSKRKMFKGDD
+1276 IMEKSNVFTAKMSGKWAKKISNIVPEPIHKAADALGAGVQAVGDF
-1288 PLSRAVQGIGDL
+1288 
-1300 NSRALD
+1300 NSRRLD
-1306 YEDVIFNRAAY
+1306 RADMRFNRGAY
-1317 VDSFAQALQAKGV
+1317 IDSFAQALQAKGV

-1355 QKATY
+1355 QRATY
-1360 RNTTALSEALSKRGR
+1360 RNTTALSEALSKMGR
-1375 YDASDNIVERGIS
+1375 YQGDNQVLRAASFAADA
-1388 FVTDA
+1388 FF
-1393 LLPFRKTP
+1393 PFRKTP

-1416 GKGIWEALF
+1416 AKGIKEAMF

-1446 GTGIFALGAY
+1446 GTGILALGAY

-1471 KEEAFEKSMGGQDYA
+1471 KEEAFEKATGGQDYA
-1486 IQIGDK
+1486 LQIGDK
-1492 SYTLD
+1492 SYSLD
-1497 WALPAAMP
+1497 WAVPAAMP
-1505 LFAGAATMKSVQ
+1505 LFAGAAIMESAQ
-1517 KGGGTFVSLVDATKN
+1517 KGGGTFDAVADALL
-1532 IGSVIW
+1532 GMQDVVL
-1538 ETSMLSALNDLISYW
+1538 ETSMLSSLNDLIANI
-1553 SYADDPGAY
+1553 SYADSPVLYIAD
-1562 LISKAAS
+1562 KAIS

-1595 VEKGSGQ
+1595 VEKGAGQ
-1602 VASDVNYFL
+1602 LSSDVNYFL

-1626 PMVDMWGNEVSNG
+1626 PSIDLWGNEVSNG
-1639 SAPERVFQ
+1639 TAPERVFQ
-1647 SFLSPGFLKAQDNS
+1647 SFLSPGFLKTQDNS
-1661 PATQEI
+1661 LATQEV

-1675 DSTVYP
+1675 ESGVYP
-1681 AAAEKSYTVKGET
+1681 AAAEKSFTNDGKTYNLTA
-1694 RTMTGEEYTRYAK
+1694 EEYTQYAK
-1707 AMGQT
+1707 SMGST
-1712 RKELVETA
+1712 RKTLVEDA
-1720 VKLPAYKS
+1720 LKLPAYKS
-1728 MSDSEKADYIQ
+1728 MSNAEKADYVQ

-1747 TARQQVDPKYEP
+1747 TARQDVYDSYTP
-1759 SAAWIKNAQT
+1759 SAKWIENAKT

-1777 TGEFLALYQKYGSGK
+1777 TAEYLVLYQQYGSEK
-1792 MSGAAYEKVKQAHD
+1792 MSGKAYEKVKLAYQA
-1806 SGLSPKEYFSLKDRA
+1806 GLSPETYFGLKASA
-1821 DADGNGRV
+1821 DANGNGKV

-1840 QEHRADLWD
+1840 QENRADLWD

>member
-1 MAKTLSGFK
+1 MGKLVYIKTGQSVTGGQSAPTSGRGLMHLDGTPVERKSGTQPAKAKETK
-10 VIGDTSKIGAGSKK
+10 AV
-24 GSAGQTSP
+24 
-32 TPSSNGS
+32 TPSVSPRPMENAS
-39 SRTLGGFKVIGDTSK
+39 
-54 IGAKAAAKTT
+54 
-64 QQTGAQSAT
+64 TGNN
-73 LTQSTT
+73 
-79 RYPQPMDNVGRQT
+79 RP
-92 GTNSRL
+92 NSRL
-98 LADTKQSGALIP
+98 LADVRTGGTTPP

-122 GAAKSV
+122 GAAKST
-128 GSAYTN
+128 GSAFTN

-182 AMTAADVKQVQSYL
+182 AMTAADVKQVQGYL
-196 SAAKRRIAAHE
+196 ASAKRRIAAHE
-207 GYTKAVEQSD
+207 GYTKAVERSD

-223 AYQKADR
+223 AYQTADR

-236 ADVAQAKE
+236 ADVAHAKE

-286 GSSAQRARQTGAT
+286 GSSAQRARQAGAT
-299 YNQQLAYGLGSGAL
+299 YGQQLAYGLGSGAL
-313 SLGTEKIS
+313 SLATEKIS
-321 NVSKLFQKAFGRGLA
+321 NVASPFKKAFGGGVLDNA
-336 EKAASKLIAKFGE
+336 ISGA
-349 NTAVQVMSDLA
+349 LA
-360 KRPAGRLALSMIS
+360 KMNNSTAGRVALSMIS
-373 EGGEEFLEDYAQPF
+373 EGGEEFIEDIFQPV

-433 AQPTQEARPEVR
+433 AQPTQEASPEVR
-445 EGTYTPTPAN
+445 EGTYTPAPAN
-455 ASEGTQ
+455 AAEGAQ
-461 NAASGVETAE
+461 NAAPGVETAGRLTSTD
-471 NIRVG
+471 NMLRYRSDIDKVFSGDYPSGKLLSVG
-476 QATTIK
+476 DT
-482 KPYKGEVPTQTQR
+482 PEL
-495 QNTAPVQVSS
+495 
-505 EALTRAQNSIAGAR
+505 LTRYGANPLPMTMTQDAAYKIAYPEGYMGGKHNLGMSVLKQLPYQIENPVAILKSNTQPSSIVLLTAWKDGD
-519 GLESSLPGQSFKSTL
+519 
-534 KNVYKSIFK
+534 KSIIVPLHLDK
-543 PAKGVVVEGT
+543 QGAISVENRIASAYQTGHMQSYLGEADSNVLYT
-553 SFGGQPYA
+553 K
-561 VDINNNVP
+561 NNE
-569 GKVISDVN
+569 DVHQ
-577 LTAEK
+577 
-582 LSLLS
+582 LLS
-587 NLPDVVRNGIY
+587 NG
-598 VGSGEYTQ
+598 
-606 HSGRNRPGIRYDY
+606 
-619 FETPVQIN
+619 VQFPKAMADDIL
-627 GTDYIAKF
+627 AK
-635 DVEVLPGANNYRTHQ
+635 NNISQ
-650 VIKMDLTPAEAR
+650 AEAK
-662 LAGPAPVPSSVAS
+662 S
-675 SPVEGTRPLNANDS
+675 
-689 IAQGTENVKNGGNRD
+689 NRD
-704 ILSEVLFGKRRA
+704 ILSEVLFGKKRA
-716 DLNTMTPEQQNA
+716 DMDAMTPEQQNA

-756 RRRMETVGGRD
+756 RRRMETVGSRD

-878 QVGPNSGYLTAKQS
+878 QVGPNSGYLTAKQG

-925 DFDRMQARSE
+925 PFDTMQAKSD
-935 EFHPVNPNSAER
+935 EFYPVNPNSAQR
-947 VQNDQRRAPS
+947 IQADQRRAPS
-957 EVPVVNPDTG
+957 EVPTVNPDTG

-987 ATVYENAIAGGA
+987 ATVYENAIAVGA

-1008 SAVQQAQAKIARNGW
+1008 SAVQQAQAKIARDGW

-1030 IAKAELGQRI
+1030 IAKTELGQRI

-1060 HKAAFELATAIADAA
+1060 HKAAFELATAIAEAA

-1117 PRQNTADSG
+1117 PRQNTPDSG

-1175 IPSTFMEKANFWRY
+1175 IPSTFREKANFWRY

-1197 THIRNIMGNAIQMG
+1197 THIRNIMGNAIQFG

-1219 GTAIERAVIKDQSQ
+1219 GTAIERAVIKDPSQ

-1238 NVDKGLKSFA
+1238 NVDKDLKAFA
-1248 KGKYE
+1248 KGQYE
-1253 TDQSAAMGSGKYS
+1253 TDQNAAMGSGKYS

-1276 IQSKRKMFKGDD
+1276 IQSKRKMFKGEDV
-1288 PLSRAVQGIGDL
+1288 LSRAVQSIGDL

-1330 TAAEAHAGTRAAD
+1330 TAAEAHAGARAAD

-1375 YDASDNIVERGIS
+1375 YDASDNIVERGKS
-1388 FVTDA
+1388 FLVDA

-1401 ANILTTGLDYSPVGL
+1401 ANILTTGLDYSPIGL
-1416 GKGIWEALF
+1416 GKGIKEAMF

-1471 KEEAFEKSMGGQDYA
+1471 KEEAFEKATGGQDYA
-1486 IQIGDK
+1486 LQIGDK
-1492 SYTLD
+1492 SYSLD
-1497 WALPAAMP
+1497 WAVPAAMP
-1505 LFAGAATMKSVQ
+1505 LFAGAAIMESVQ
-1517 KGGGTFVSLVDATKN
+1517 KGGGTFDAVADALL
-1532 IGSVIW
+1532 GMQDVVL
-1538 ETSMLSALNDLISYW
+1538 ETSMLSSLNDLIANI
-1553 SYADDPGAY
+1553 SYADSPVLYIAD
-1562 LISKAAS
+1562 KAIS

-1595 VEKGSGQ
+1595 VEKGTGQ
-1602 VASDVNYFL
+1602 LSSDVNYFL

-1694 RTMTGEEYTRYAK
+1694 RTLTGEEYTRYAK

-1712 RKELVETA
+1712 RKDLVEAA

-1728 MSDSEKADYIQ
+1728 MSDSEKSDYIQ

-1759 SAAWIKNAQT
+1759 SAKWIENAKT
-1769 AKRDIGVS
+1769 SKRDIGVS
-1777 TGEFLALYQKYGSGK
+1777 TGEFLALYQKYGSEK
-1792 MSGAAYEKVKQAHD
+1792 MSGKAYEKVKQAHD
-1806 SGLSPKEYFSLKDRA
+1806 AGLSPKEYFSMKDRA
-1821 DADGNGRV
+1821 DTNGNGTI

-1840 QEHRADLWD
+1840 QENRADLWD